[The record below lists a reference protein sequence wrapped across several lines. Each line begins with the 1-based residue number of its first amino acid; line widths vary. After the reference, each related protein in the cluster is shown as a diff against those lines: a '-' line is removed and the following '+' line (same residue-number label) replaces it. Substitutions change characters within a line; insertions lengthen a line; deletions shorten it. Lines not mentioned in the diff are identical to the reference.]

1 MRGEGYRRLGDRKGA
16 AVIASSRGA
25 AAQQEAGTDH
35 RTQVAPPHPTAIG
48 PPLAASQVELA
59 AAMPQNAEVR
69 PLRVKFQYAIPPLV
83 RVVPSEA
90 EQNLGQN
97 LHAQILVCLPHLR
110 AFARSL
116 TGDRDRADDL
126 VQSAIQRA
134 LGAAA
139 QFTPGTNFKG
149 WIFTILRNVYFSEL
163 RSHRRL
169 EIPIDEANLDSHA
182 TQPTQ
187 FAGLEFGEFRRAF
200 DTLPAEQREALVLV
214 GADGFSYE
222 QAAAVCGA
230 PIGTVKSRVSRARR
244 ELGKLMSAE
253 DDNRVTRPGS
263 IAAFAGAR

>member
-1 MRGEGYRRLGDRKGA
+1 M
-16 AVIASSRGA
+16 IASSRRA
-25 AAQQEAGTDH
+25 AYQAPSANH
-35 RTQVAPPHPTAIG
+35 LTQVAAPHPTAIG
-48 PPLAASQVELA
+48 PPSATAVVELTA
-59 AAMPQNAEVR
+59 AISPNGETR
-69 PLRVKFQYAIPPLV
+69 PLRVKFQYSIPP
-83 RVVPSEA
+83 VPRTVHLEG
-90 EQNLGQN
+90 EQDLGYDFN
-97 LHAQILVCLPHLR
+97 AQILACLPHLR

-116 TGDRDRADDL
+116 AGDRDRADDL
-126 VQSAIQRA
+126 VQSAVQRA

-187 FAGLEFGEFRRAF
+187 LAGLEFDEFRRAF

-222 QAAAVCGA
+222 VAAAVCGA

-253 DDNRVTRPGS
+253 DEDRAKPGS
-263 IAAFAGAR
+263 IPAFVGAR

>member
-1 MRGEGYRRLGDRKGA
+1 MIARSRSTARQASGRSDLTPA
-16 AVIASSRGA
+16 AL
-25 AAQQEAGTDH
+25 
-35 RTQVAPPHPTAIG
+35 PYPTAIG
-48 PPLAASQVELA
+48 PPPVASVAELA
-59 AAMPQNAEVR
+59 AAMAQNGETR
-69 PLRVKFQYAIPPLV
+69 PLRVKFQYSIPP
-83 RVVPSEA
+83 VPRTVHVEG
-90 EQNLGQN
+90 EQDLGYDFN
-97 LHAQILVCLPHLR
+97 AQILACLPHLR

-116 TGDRDRADDL
+116 AGDRDRADDL
-126 VQSAIQRA
+126 AQSAVQRA

-163 RSHRRL
+163 RSHRHL

-187 FAGLEFGEFRRAF
+187 LAGLEFDEFRRAF

-222 QAAAVCGA
+222 AAAAICGA

-253 DDNRVTRPGS
+253 DEDRAKPGS
-263 IAAFAGAR
+263 IPAFVGAR

>member
-1 MRGEGYRRLGDRKGA
+1 M
-16 AVIASSRGA
+16 IASSRSA
-25 AAQQEAGTDH
+25 AHQAPRVDHLAQAEL
-35 RTQVAPPHPTAIG
+35 PHPTAID
-48 PPLAASQVELA
+48 PPRPASVADLVVV
-59 AAMPQNAEVR
+59 MPQGGETR
-69 PLRVKFQYAIPPLV
+69 PLRVKFQYSVPPLT
-83 RVVPSEA
+83 RTVPLERD
-90 EQNLGQN
+90 QD
-97 LHAQILVCLPHLR
+97 LHDFNAQILACLPHLR

-116 TGDRDRADDL
+116 SGDRDRADDL
-126 VQSAIQRA
+126 VQSAVQRA

-187 FAGLEFGEFRRAF
+187 LAGLEFNEFRRAF
-200 DTLPAEQREALVLV
+200 DTLPVEQREALVLV

-222 QAAAVCGA
+222 AAAAVCGA

-244 ELGKLMSAE
+244 ELGKLMSAGE
-253 DDNRVTRPGS
+253 KGPTRPGS
-263 IAAFAGAR
+263 IPAFAGSR

>member
-1 MRGEGYRRLGDRKGA
+1 M
-16 AVIASSRGA
+16 IASSRSA
-25 AAQQEAGTDH
+25 AHQAPRVDH
-35 RTQVAPPHPTAIG
+35 LTQAALPHATAIG
-48 PPLAASQVELA
+48 PPRPASVADLVV
-59 AAMPQNAEVR
+59 AMPQGGEAR
-69 PLRVKFQYAIPPLV
+69 PLRVKFQYSVPPLT
-83 RVVPSEA
+83 RTVPLERDQDLSHDF
-90 EQNLGQN
+90 NG
-97 LHAQILVCLPHLR
+97 QILACLPHLR

-116 TGDRDRADDL
+116 SGDRDRADDL
-126 VQSAIQRA
+126 VQSAVQRA

-187 FAGLEFGEFRRAF
+187 LAGLEFDEFRRAF
-200 DTLPAEQREALVLV
+200 DTLPVEQREALVLV

-222 QAAAVCGA
+222 AAAAVCGA

-244 ELGKLMSAE
+244 ELGKLMSAGE
-253 DDNRVTRPGS
+253 KDPTRPGS
-263 IAAFAGAR
+263 IPVFAGSR

>member
-1 MRGEGYRRLGDRKGA
+1 MCNSERQGRAGTISLMPGEGYRRLGDRKGA
-16 AVIASSRGA
+16 AMIAGSRGA

-35 RTQVAPPHPTAIG
+35 RTQVALAHPTAMG
-48 PPLAASQVELA
+48 PPMVELA

-69 PLRVKFQYAIPPLV
+69 PLRVKFQYSIPPLV
-83 RVVPSEA
+83 RVIPSEA
-90 EQNLGQN
+90 EQDLGQN

-116 TGDRDRADDL
+116 AGDRDRADDL

-169 EIPIDEANLDSHA
+169 EIPIDEANLELPRDSAHA
-182 TQPTQ
+182 VRGSRVRGVPARLRYTS
-187 FAGLEFGEFRRAF
+187 RRA
-200 DTLPAEQREALVLV
+200 AR
-214 GADGFSYE
+214 
-222 QAAAVCGA
+222 
-230 PIGTVKSRVSRARR
+230 GTGARR
-244 ELGKLMSAE
+244 RRRLQL
-253 DDNRVTRPGS
+253 
-263 IAAFAGAR
+263 

>member
-1 MRGEGYRRLGDRKGA
+1 M
-16 AVIASSRGA
+16 S
-25 AAQQEAGTDH
+25 
-35 RTQVAPPHPTAIG
+35 AP
-48 PPLAASQVELA
+48 QVELA

-69 PLRVKFQYAIPPLV
+69 PLRVKFQYSIPPLV
-83 RVVPSEA
+83 RVHPSEA
-90 EQNLGQN
+90 EQDLGQN

-116 TGDRDRADDL
+116 AGDRDRADDL

-163 RSHRRL
+163 RSHRNL

-200 DTLPAEQREALVLV
+200 DTLPA
-214 GADGFSYE
+214 S
-222 QAAAVCGA
+222 
-230 PIGTVKSRVSRARR
+230 SARHW
-244 ELGKLMSAE
+244 S
-253 DDNRVTRPGS
+253 S
-263 IAAFAGAR
+263 

>member
-1 MRGEGYRRLGDRKGA
+1 M
-16 AVIASSRGA
+16 IASSRRA
-25 AAQQEAGTDH
+25 AHQAPRVDH
-35 RTQVAPPHPTAIG
+35 LTQAALPHATAIG
-48 PPLAASQVELA
+48 PPRPASVAHLVV
-59 AAMPQNAEVR
+59 AMPQAGEAR
-69 PLRVKFQYAIPPLV
+69 PLRVKFQYSVPPLT
-83 RVVPSEA
+83 RTVPLEPD
-90 EQNLGQN
+90 QDLNHDFN
-97 LHAQILVCLPHLR
+97 AQILTCLPHLR

-116 TGDRDRADDL
+116 SGDRDRADDL
-126 VQSAIQRA
+126 VQSADQRA

-187 FAGLEFGEFRRAF
+187 MAGLEFNAFRRAF
-200 DTLPAEQREALVLV
+200 DTLPVEQREALVLV

-222 QAAAVCGA
+222 AAAAVCGA

-244 ELGKLMSAE
+244 ELGKLMSAGE
-253 DDNRVTRPGS
+253 KDPTRPGS
-263 IAAFAGAR
+263 IPVFAGSR